1 MDKKPKNEL
10 LLRLFKLNFF
20 KLLGAVLGLM
30 TAILFLTLG
39 FWRTILII
47 LLVSLGVAGGSWLDR
62 GQKLVDV
69 LDRFFPGA
77 ADDDEDEFKF

>member
-1 MDKKPKNEL
+1 MEKKPKSEL

-20 KLLGAVLGLM
+20 KLLGAVLGLI

-47 LLVSLGVAGGSWLDR
+47 LLVSLGVAAGSWLDR
-62 GQKLVDV
+62 GQQLMDI
-69 LDRFFPGA
+69 LDRFFPGQSI
-77 ADDDEDEFKF
+77 DDEDEFKF

>member
-1 MDKKPKNEL
+1 MEKKPNNEL

-20 KLLGAVLGLM
+20 KLLGAALGLI

-47 LLVSLGVAGGSWLDR
+47 LLVSLGVAAGSWLDK
-62 GQKLVDV
+62 GQQLMDL
-69 LDRFFPGA
+69 LDRFFPGQQLE
-77 ADDDEDEFKF
+77 DEDEFKF

>member
-1 MDKKPKNEL
+1 MEKKPKSEL

-20 KLLGAVLGLM
+20 KLLGAVLGLI

-47 LLVSLGVAGGSWLDR
+47 LLVSLGVAAGSWLDR
-62 GQKLVDV
+62 GQQLMDI
-69 LDRFFPGA
+69 LDRFFPGQNI
-77 ADDDEDEFKF
+77 DDEDEFKF